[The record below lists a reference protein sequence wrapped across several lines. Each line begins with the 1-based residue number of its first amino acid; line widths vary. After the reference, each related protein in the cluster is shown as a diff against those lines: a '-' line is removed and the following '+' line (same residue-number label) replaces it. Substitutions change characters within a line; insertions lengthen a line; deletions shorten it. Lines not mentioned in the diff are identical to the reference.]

1 MVDKARRNMETEI
14 RDAGEAA
21 AFELD
26 IHNLHPELTKLLGK
40 MKYRLSYGQ
49 NVLKHSIEV
58 GYLAGILA
66 AELGENVSLA
76 RRAGLLHDI
85 GKSIDHE
92 LEGSHVE
99 IGVELARRYKE
110 QDTVINTIASHHG
123 DSEPTSIISILVA
136 AADALSAARPG
147 ARRETLE
154 NYVKRLEKLE
164 HIAESYEGVEKT
176 FAIQAGREIRVMVSP
191 ENIDDLKA
199 HRLARDIKKQIEDE
213 LQYPGHI
220 KVTVVREMRAIE
232 YAK

>member
-1 MVDKARRNMETEI
+1 
-14 RDAGEAA
+14 
-21 AFELD
+21 
-26 IHNLHPELTKLLGK
+26 
-40 MKYRLSYGQ
+40 
-49 NVLKHSIEV
+49 
-58 GYLAGILA
+58 GILA

-199 HRLARDIKKQIEDE
+199 HRLARDIKKQIED
-213 LQYPGHI
+213 
-220 KVTVVREMRAIE
+220 
-232 YAK
+232 